1 MLGLR
6 GIRITCRVD
15 VRNDLVRLDVSFLEL
30 ASPNMR
36 KERTVL
42 AIEIPICTSTRAQ
55 ELYLLYLLGVLS
67 MVILRAGLVPQ
78 RQVEQDLF
86 RFCGSY

>member
-1 MLGLR
+1 MNG
-6 GIRITCRVD
+6 D
-15 VRNDLVRLDVSFLEL
+15 RLDVSSIKLV
-30 ASPNMR
+30 SPNIR

-55 ELYLLYLLGVLS
+55 EMYLLYLLGVLS
-67 MVILRAGLVPQ
+67 VSMLYHERILTAGLVPQ
-78 RQVEQDLF
+78 RQVDQDLF

>member
-1 MLGLR
+1 
-6 GIRITCRVD
+6 
-15 VRNDLVRLDVSFLEL
+15 VRLDVSFLEL

-67 MVILRAGLVPQ
+67 MVMLYHKRILRAGLVPQ